1 LGLRRETDGV
11 PRFACFVLGEDR
23 PGIVASVTEALL
35 AADGNL
41 ADCSMTILAGHFAMV
56 LLVDAP
62 EPNAARLAERLAPV
76 ADRLDLAVTVRPIS
90 AEAGSPVGDD
100 RWVVSV
106 YGADHPG
113 IVHAVTSLLAELS
126 VNVTDLE
133 TRVIGRAED
142 PVFAMLLEVALPD
155 GMDADTL
162 TARLRERAAAT
173 GVEVSLHPSEADVL

>member
-1 LGLRRETDGV
+1 V

-56 LLVDAP
+56 VLVDAP
-62 EPNAARLAERLAPV
+62 EPNAERLAERLAPV
-76 ADRLDLAVTVRPIS
+76 ADRLDLGVTVRTIS